1 MINLI
6 LKTFNRFQGFQFPL
20 VGVWLVYS
28 GPVGYK
34 QGCRVQIGVKKIF
47 YVIVSVYFVMLSS
60 KQYRFHIGCQLM
72 GFVFDEG

>member
-1 MINLI
+1 MHDQLD

-20 VGVWLVYS
+20 VGVCVVYS

-34 QGCRVQIGVKKIF
+34 VIESKLGYRKSSD
-47 YVIVSVYFVMLSS
+47 VIVSVYFVMLSS

-72 GFVFDEG
+72 GFGFDEG

>member
-1 MINLI
+1 MHDQLD

-34 QGCRVQIGVKKIF
+34 GVESKLGYRKSSV
-47 YVIVSVYFVMLSS
+47 VIVSVYFLMLSS
-60 KQYRFHIGCQLM
+60 EKNRYPINCQLM
-72 GFVFDEG
+72 WFGFDEG